1 MKKIQKIGIVCFLF
15 TTFSSAQEILPTAKE
30 IMNTA
35 YQSAKK
41 ENKNV
46 FLMFTASW
54 CTWCHRMDE
63 NIRDKLCKEFFDT
76 NYIITHLSV
85 NESKESKHLEN
96 PGAHVFLVKL
106 KGKNQG
112 IPFWVIF
119 DVNGNVLENSL
130 DSNGSNLGCP
140 ATKEE
145 VNQFMSKLKNTSEL
159 NEKQLEIINEVFVK
173 KSRKKYY

>member
-54 CTWCHRMDE
+54 CT
-63 NIRDKLCKEFFDT
+63 
-76 NYIITHLSV
+76 
-85 NESKESKHLEN
+85 
-96 PGAHVFLVKL
+96 
-106 KGKNQG
+106 
-112 IPFWVIF
+112 
-119 DVNGNVLENSL
+119 
-130 DSNGSNLGCP
+130 
-140 ATKEE
+140 
-145 VNQFMSKLKNTSEL
+145 
-159 NEKQLEIINEVFVK
+159 
-173 KSRKKYY
+173 

>member
-15 TTFSSAQEILPTAKE
+15 TTFSSAQEILPTAEE

-54 CTWCHRMDE
+54 CTWCHRMDQ
-63 NIRDKLCKEFFDT
+63 NMKDQSCKEFFNT

-96 PGAHVFLVKL
+96 PGAHVFLDKL

-130 DSNGSNLGCP
+130 DSNGRNLGCP
-140 ATKEE
+140 ATEEE

-159 NEKQLEIINEVFVK
+159 NEKQLEIINGVFVK
-173 KSRKKYY
+173 KS

>member
-15 TTFSSAQEILPTAKE
+15 TTFSSAQEILPAAKE

-35 YQSAKK
+35 YQSAK
-41 ENKNV
+41 
-46 FLMFTASW
+46 
-54 CTWCHRMDE
+54 DE

-96 PGAHVFLVKL
+96 PGAHVFLDKL

-112 IPFWVIF
+112 MPFWVIF

-140 ATKEE
+140 VTEEE

-173 KSRKKYY
+173 KS